1 MGPKSKLILTFGGM
15 AAAIAILGFMSIFTT
30 NICDFKNCDSDVVIT
45 SVVHPELVEYYQNFE
60 IKVNVLNT
68 GESAEKDCVVHLNH
82 EGQLGSI
89 RSSAPFDITPGEKL
103 NVTLENSFSKD
114 RRSIKETIMVSW
126 VACDNIESE
135 RYEFK
140 IDRYLRFDER
150 PFWEG
155 FNSENP

>member
-1 MGPKSKLILTFGGM
+1 MGPKSKLILIFGGL
-15 AAAIAILGFMSIFTT
+15 AAALAILGIGNLLTT

-45 SVVHPELVEYYQNFE
+45 SVVHPELVEYYQVFE

-68 GESAEKDCVVHLNH
+68 GESAEKNCVVHLNH
-82 EGQLGSI
+82 KGQWVSFK
-89 RSSAPFDITPGEKL
+89 SSDPFNITPGEKL
-103 NVTLENSFSKD
+103 NVTLENRFSRD
-114 RRSIKETIMVSW
+114 IENEKETIMVSW
-126 VACDNIESE
+126 VACDDIESE

-155 FNSENP
+155 FDSENP